1 MTMAPRRAKESSS
14 DGDSSGK
21 ASPDMSVADTFPCKA
36 FQVIQYCENHDPDVA
51 CWNRDGSYFLVK
63 DTAAFSASHLPRY
76 FRHSNLQSFIRQL
89 NIYGFR
95 TVKDHDNSDG
105 SVAFHHRFFK
115 RDRRDLLS
123 NITRTSKKQGGSYN
137 DRFDEMQLQMD
148 VLSEKL
154 DRLISLVTAKSL
166 GSPGDAI
173 VGSEGIP
180 LGKRRRKDLAGGSVL
195 SHLSEI
201 TSSTRAESFHS
212 SSSESSRNT
221 VLSTLSETKED
232 TEDQDSL
239 EGLKESSQ
247 DLDEIYQNAAM
258 LKEGDDDFKM
268 FIDEVLGGDEEA
280 DTVSDLPRQDI
291 VRSTNVDEGEQPDA
305 VSDRSRHDML
315 QTRSAELMEEEAWNN
330 NSIENN
336 DATVMAAD
344 HLMSKVTPET
354 VQGQVHIPQSTAVV
368 SNTSND
374 DEYDE
379 EAGTPLAT
387 AVIATPDVS
396 HKWLGRHAK
405 IVVTVFVFMFL
416 AAFITWP
423 VVVFGGVKRKNL
435 HYSISADDPA
445 DSENTTTTETEDETF
460 GNKNALDSGLFA
472 KSIEDDERN
481 PLKLELSNGDKYECL
496 VIHKPLKRR
505 ELFHHAL

>member
-1 MTMAPRRAKESSS
+1 MMAPRRAKESSS

-115 RDRRDLLS
+115 RDRRNLLS
-123 NITRTSKKQGGSYN
+123 NITRTKKQSAGSYN
-137 DRFDEMQLQMD
+137 DRFDEMQQQMD
-148 VLSEKL
+148 ALSDKL
-154 DRLISLVTAKSL
+154 DLLISLVTAKSL

-180 LGKRRRKDLAGGSVL
+180 LGKRRRKDPAGGEL
-195 SHLSEI
+195 SHVSEI

-212 SSSESSRNT
+212 RSSEASRKT

-239 EGLKESSQ
+239 EGLKKSSQ
-247 DLDEIYQNAAM
+247 DLDEIYQNAAV
-258 LKEGDDDFKM
+258 LKESDDDFKM
-268 FIDEVLGGDEEA
+268 FIDEILGGDEEA
-280 DTVSDLPRQDI
+280 DTVSQLQRQDI
-291 VRSTNVDEGEQPDA
+291 VRSTNVDEGKQPDA
-305 VSDRSRHDML
+305 VSDHSCHNMV
-315 QTRSAELMEEEAWNN
+315 QTRSTELVEEEAWNN

-336 DATVMAAD
+336 DATIMAAD
-344 HLMSKVTPET
+344 PLMSKVTPET

-368 SNTSND
+368 SNMRNDD

-396 HKWLGRHAK
+396 HKWLGRRAK
-405 IVVTVFVFMFL
+405 IVLTVFVFMFL

-423 VVVFGGVKRKNL
+423 IVVFGGVKRKNI

-445 DSENTTTTETEDETF
+445 DSENTTTTETDDETF

-472 KSIEDDERN
+472 KLIEDDERN

-496 VIHKPLKRR
+496 VINQPLKRR
-505 ELFHHAL
+505 ELFYHAL